1 MKRIFIFL
9 SFLITSLF
17 GVGQELNSLSLFE
30 YAKKNSPQ
38 LLNSASDI
46 YMSEQKINEVRA
58 SGLPKINGEL
68 SFQNFINVPT
78 TVVPASAFV
87 PGAPEDELIGL
98 SFGTPFNANYNLKVS
113 QLIFSF
119 NYIYGLKAA
128 ENFSELSRLAN
139 IQKNQTVFEEIK
151 LSLGQV
157 IFLQKM
163 QRLMIKNL
171 EEIQGL
177 INKTNKLVENGLVE
191 KSSIND
197 VLMIELDIKSGLEA
211 LKSNEVLAILSLKS
225 LIGAP
230 IDSNI
235 TLIKDFESS
244 ESEALKSFS
253 MNPKTNNAVKIGEQ
267 NVILNRLNLK
277 ATQSEGYPSVYGF
290 FNQQHMAMRNNFDFF
305 DTSKDWY
312 PATLWGINVT
322 VPIYNSGEGKA
333 KRKQKELALLKSEN
347 ELKEIENQIF
357 QLYQFLQSNYK
368 NAYLNYENQ
377 KIKVGLVEKV
387 YQNEEKKLGL
397 GASNSLTLSQRLP
410 VAANV
415 FMLANHYG
423 AYTGRTASAILVST
437 VFASTT
443 VPVFLYWLFYG
454 QG

>member
-17 GVGQELNSLSLFE
+17 GVGQELNSLSLYE

-151 LSLGQV
+151 LSLGKV

-163 QRLMIKNL
+163 QKLMVKNL

-191 KSSIND
+191 KTSIND
-197 VLMIELDIKSGLEA
+197 VLVIELDIKSGLEA

-230 IDSNI
+230 IDTNI
-235 TLIKDFESS
+235 TLIKNFESS
-244 ESEALKSFS
+244 ESETLKSLS

-277 ATQSEGYPSVYGF
+277 ATQSEGYPSLYGF

-312 PATLWGINVT
+312 PATLWGVNVT

-347 ELKEIENQIF
+347 ELREIENQIF
-357 QLYQFLQSNYK
+357 QLYQLLQNNYK

-397 GASNSLTLSQRLP
+397 GASNSLTLSQRKIQLLN
-410 VAANV
+410 AQQQLIQNE
-415 FMLANHYG
+415 FE
-423 AYTGRTASAILVST
+423 
-437 VFASTT
+437 
-443 VPVFLYWLFYG
+443 LYKAEVQIKTHSNPIKL
-454 QG
+454 

>member
-1 MKRIFIFL
+1 MKHITIFL
-9 SFLITSLF
+9 GFLITVNL
-17 GVGQELNSLSLFE
+17 GVSQELNSNSLFE

-38 LLNSASDI
+38 LLNSVSDI

-119 NYIYGLKAA
+119 NYVYGIRAA

-151 LSLGQV
+151 LSLGQIV
-157 IFLQKM
+157 FFQKM
-163 QRLMIKNL
+163 QKLMVKNL
-171 EEIQGL
+171 EEIQNL
-177 INKTNKLVENGLVE
+177 INKTDGLIINGLAE

-197 VLMIELDIKSGLEA
+197 VLVIELDIKSGLEV
-211 LKSNEVLAILSLKS
+211 LKSNEVLALLNLKS

-230 IDSNI
+230 LDSNMNF
-235 TLIKDFESS
+235 IKDFERP
-244 ESEALKSFS
+244 ESENLQNAS
-253 MNPKTNNAVKIGEQ
+253 MNPKSNNAVKIGEQ
-267 NVILNRLNLK
+267 NIILNRLNLK
-277 ATQSEGYPSVYGF
+277 ATKSEGYPSVYGF
-290 FNQQHMAMRNNFDFF
+290 FNQQHIAMRNNFDFF
-305 DTSKDWY
+305 DTNKDWY
-312 PATLWGINVT
+312 PATLWGINVS

-357 QLYQFLQSNYK
+357 QLYKLLKNNYSN
-368 NAYLNYENQ
+368 AFLNYENQ
-377 KIKVGLVEKV
+377 KTKLELIEKV
-387 YQNEEKKLGL
+387 YQNEEKKLSL
-397 GASNSLTLSQRLP
+397 GASNSLTLSQRKMQLIQ
-410 VAANV
+410 AQQKLIQNE
-415 FMLANHYG
+415 FE
-423 AYTGRTASAILVST
+423 
-437 VFASTT
+437 
-443 VPVFLYWLFYG
+443 LYKAEVQIKTHSNPIKL
-454 QG
+454 

>member
-87 PGAPEDELIGL
+87 PGAPKDELIGL

-163 QRLMIKNL
+163 QKLMVKNL

-197 VLMIELDIKSGLEA
+197 VLVIELDIKRGLEA

-235 TLIKDFESS
+235 TLIKNFESS
-244 ESEALKSFS
+244 ESETLKSFS

-312 PATLWGINVT
+312 PATLWGVNVT

-347 ELKEIENQIF
+347 ELREIENQIF
-357 QLYQFLQSNYK
+357 QLYQLLQNNYK

-397 GASNSLTLSQRLP
+397 GASNSLTLSQRKIQLLN
-410 VAANV
+410 AQQQLIKNE
-415 FMLANHYG
+415 FE
-423 AYTGRTASAILVST
+423 
-437 VFASTT
+437 
-443 VPVFLYWLFYG
+443 LYKAEIQIKTHSNPIKL
-454 QG
+454 

>member
-38 LLNSASDI
+38 LLNSSSDI

-163 QRLMIKNL
+163 QKLMVKNL

-197 VLMIELDIKSGLEA
+197 VLVIELDIKSGLEA

-235 TLIKDFESS
+235 TLIKNFESS
-244 ESEALKSFS
+244 EIETLKSFS

-267 NVILNRLNLK
+267 NVILSRLNLK
-277 ATQSEGYPSVYGF
+277 ATQSEGYPSLYGF
-290 FNQQHMAMRNNFDFF
+290 FNQQHMAMRNDFDFF

-312 PATLWGINVT
+312 PATLWGVNVT

-347 ELKEIENQIF
+347 ELREIENQIF
-357 QLYQFLQSNYK
+357 QLYQLLQNNYK

-397 GASNSLTLSQRLP
+397 GASNSLTLSQRKIQLLN
-410 VAANV
+410 AQQQLIKNE
-415 FMLANHYG
+415 FE
-423 AYTGRTASAILVST
+423 
-437 VFASTT
+437 
-443 VPVFLYWLFYG
+443 LYKAEVQIKTHSNPIKL
-454 QG
+454 

>member
-17 GVGQELNSLSLFE
+17 GFGQELNSLSLFE

-46 YMSEQKINEVRA
+46 YMSEQMINEVRA

-163 QRLMIKNL
+163 QKLMIKNL
-171 EEIQGL
+171 EEVQDL
-177 INKTNKLVENGLVE
+177 INKTNKLVKNGLVE

-197 VLMIELDIKSGLEA
+197 VLVIELDIKSGLEA
-211 LKSNEVLAILSLKS
+211 LKSNEVLAILSLKT

-235 TLIKDFESS
+235 TLIKNFESS
-244 ESEALKSFS
+244 ESETLKSFS
-253 MNPKTNNAVKIGEQ
+253 MNPKTNIAVKIGEQ

-277 ATQSEGYPSVYGF
+277 ATQSEGYPSLYGF

-347 ELKEIENQIF
+347 ELREIENQIF
-357 QLYQFLQSNYK
+357 QLYQLLQNNYK
-368 NAYLNYENQ
+368 NAYLNYKNQ

-397 GASNSLTLSQRLP
+397 GASNSLTLSQRKIQLLN
-410 VAANV
+410 AQQQLIKNE
-415 FMLANHYG
+415 FE
-423 AYTGRTASAILVST
+423 
-437 VFASTT
+437 
-443 VPVFLYWLFYG
+443 LYKAEVHIKTHSNPIKL
-454 QG
+454 

>member
-17 GVGQELNSLSLFE
+17 GVGQELNSLTLYE

-46 YMSEQKINEVRA
+46 HMSEQKINEVRA

-163 QRLMIKNL
+163 QKLMVKNL

-191 KSSIND
+191 KTSIND
-197 VLMIELDIKSGLEA
+197 VLVIELDIKSGLEA

-230 IDSNI
+230 IDTNI
-235 TLIKDFESS
+235 TLIKNFESS
-244 ESEALKSFS
+244 ESETLKSLS

-277 ATQSEGYPSVYGF
+277 ATQSEGYPSLYGF

-312 PATLWGINVT
+312 PATLWGVNVT

-347 ELKEIENQIF
+347 ELREIENQIF
-357 QLYQFLQSNYK
+357 QLYQLLQNNYK

-397 GASNSLTLSQRLP
+397 GASNSLTLSQRKIQLLN
-410 VAANV
+410 AQQQLIQNE
-415 FMLANHYG
+415 FE
-423 AYTGRTASAILVST
+423 
-437 VFASTT
+437 
-443 VPVFLYWLFYG
+443 LYKAEVQIKTHSNPIKL
-454 QG
+454 

>member
-46 YMSEQKINEVRA
+46 YISEQKINEVRA

-163 QRLMIKNL
+163 QKLMVKNL
-171 EEIQGL
+171 EEIQSL

-197 VLMIELDIKSGLEA
+197 VLVIELDIKSGLEA

-235 TLIKDFESS
+235 TLIKNFESS
-244 ESEALKSFS
+244 ESETFKSFS

-277 ATQSEGYPSVYGF
+277 ATQSEGYPSLYGF

-305 DTSKDWY
+305 DASKDWY

-347 ELKEIENQIF
+347 ELREIENQIF
-357 QLYQFLQSNYK
+357 QLYQLLQNNYK
-368 NAYLNYENQ
+368 TAYLNYENQ

-397 GASNSLTLSQRLP
+397 GASNSLTLSQRKIQLLN
-410 VAANV
+410 AQQQLIKNE
-415 FMLANHYG
+415 FE
-423 AYTGRTASAILVST
+423 
-437 VFASTT
+437 
-443 VPVFLYWLFYG
+443 LYKAEVQIKTHSNPIKL
-454 QG
+454 

>member
-78 TVVPASAFV
+78 TVVPARAFV

-163 QRLMIKNL
+163 QKLMIKNL

-197 VLMIELDIKSGLEA
+197 VLVIELDVKSGLEA

-235 TLIKDFESS
+235 TLIKNFESS
-244 ESEALKSFS
+244 ESETLKSFS

-277 ATQSEGYPSVYGF
+277 ATQSEGYPSLYGF

-347 ELKEIENQIF
+347 ELREIENQIF
-357 QLYQFLQSNYK
+357 QLYQLLQNNYK

-397 GASNSLTLSQRLP
+397 GASNSLTLSQRKIQLLN
-410 VAANV
+410 AQQQLIKNE
-415 FMLANHYG
+415 FE
-423 AYTGRTASAILVST
+423 
-437 VFASTT
+437 
-443 VPVFLYWLFYG
+443 LYKAEVQIKTHSNPIKL
-454 QG
+454 

>member
-163 QRLMIKNL
+163 QKLMVKNL

-177 INKTNKLVENGLVE
+177 INKTNRLVENGLVE
-191 KSSIND
+191 QSSIND
-197 VLMIELDIKSGLEA
+197 VLVIELDIKSGLEA

-230 IDSNI
+230 IDTNI
-235 TLIKDFESS
+235 TLIKNFESS
-244 ESEALKSFS
+244 ESETLKSLS

-277 ATQSEGYPSVYGF
+277 ATQSEGYPSLYGF

-305 DTSKDWY
+305 DASKDWY

-333 KRKQKELALLKSEN
+333 KRKQKDLALLKAEN
-347 ELKEIENQIF
+347 ELREIENQIF
-357 QLYQFLQSNYK
+357 QLYQLLQNNYK

-397 GASNSLTLSQRLP
+397 GASNSLTLSQRKIQLLN
-410 VAANV
+410 AQQQLIQNE
-415 FMLANHYG
+415 FE
-423 AYTGRTASAILVST
+423 
-437 VFASTT
+437 
-443 VPVFLYWLFYG
+443 LYKAEVQIKTHSNPIKL
-454 QG
+454 

>member
-87 PGAPEDELIGL
+87 PGAPKDELIGL

-163 QRLMIKNL
+163 QKLMVKNL

-197 VLMIELDIKSGLEA
+197 VLVIELDIKSGLEA

-235 TLIKDFESS
+235 TLIKNFESS
-244 ESEALKSFS
+244 ESETLKSFS

-277 ATQSEGYPSVYGF
+277 ATQGEGYPSLYGF

-347 ELKEIENQIF
+347 ELREIENQIF
-357 QLYQFLQSNYK
+357 QLYELLQNNYK

-397 GASNSLTLSQRLP
+397 GASNSLTLSQRKIQLLN
-410 VAANV
+410 AQQQLIKNE
-415 FMLANHYG
+415 FE
-423 AYTGRTASAILVST
+423 
-437 VFASTT
+437 
-443 VPVFLYWLFYG
+443 LYKAEVQIKTHSNPIKL
-454 QG
+454 

>member
-9 SFLITSLF
+9 SFLITSLI

-163 QRLMIKNL
+163 QKLMVKNL

-197 VLMIELDIKSGLEA
+197 VLVIELDIKSGLEA

-235 TLIKDFESS
+235 TLIKNFEGS
-244 ESEALKSFS
+244 ESETLKSFS

-277 ATQSEGYPSVYGF
+277 ATQSEGYPSLYGF
-290 FNQQHMAMRNNFDFF
+290 FNQQHMAMRNDFDFF

-347 ELKEIENQIF
+347 ELREIENQIF
-357 QLYQFLQSNYK
+357 QLYQLLQNNYK
-368 NAYLNYENQ
+368 TAYLNYENQ

-397 GASNSLTLSQRLP
+397 GASNSLTLSQRKIQLLN
-410 VAANV
+410 AQQQLIQNE
-415 FMLANHYG
+415 FE
-423 AYTGRTASAILVST
+423 
-437 VFASTT
+437 
-443 VPVFLYWLFYG
+443 LYKAEVQIKTHSNPIKL
-454 QG
+454 

>member
-87 PGAPEDELIGL
+87 PGAPKDELIGL

-163 QRLMIKNL
+163 QKLMVKNL

-197 VLMIELDIKSGLEA
+197 VLVIELDIKSGLEA

-235 TLIKDFESS
+235 TLIKNFESS
-244 ESEALKSFS
+244 ESETLKSFS

-277 ATQSEGYPSVYGF
+277 ATQSEGYPSLYGF
-290 FNQQHMAMRNNFDFF
+290 FNQQHMAMRNDFDFF

-312 PATLWGINVT
+312 PATLWGVNVT

-357 QLYQFLQSNYK
+357 QLYQLLQSNYK

-397 GASNSLTLSQRLP
+397 GASNSLTLSQRKIQLLN
-410 VAANV
+410 AQQQLIKNE
-415 FMLANHYG
+415 FE
-423 AYTGRTASAILVST
+423 
-437 VFASTT
+437 
-443 VPVFLYWLFYG
+443 LYKAEVQIKTHSNPIKL
-454 QG
+454 

>member
-1 MKRIFIFL
+1 MKRIIVFL
-9 SFLITSLF
+9 SFLINSLF
-17 GVGQELNSLSLFE
+17 GASQELNSFSLFE

-87 PGAPEDELIGL
+87 PGAPENDLIGL

-119 NYIYGLKAA
+119 NYIYGLRAA

-139 IQKNQTVFEEIK
+139 VQKNQTVFEEIK

-163 QRLMIKNL
+163 QKLMVKNL
-171 EEIQGL
+171 EEIQNL
-177 INKTNKLVENGLVE
+177 KNKTNRLIENGLIE

-197 VLMIELDIKSGLEA
+197 VLVMELDIKSGLETVI
-211 LKSNEVLAILSLKS
+211 SNENLALISLKS

-230 IDSNI
+230 LDTNI
-235 TLIKDFESS
+235 ALIKDFETS
-244 ESEALKSFS
+244 EGKTLMSFT

-267 NVILNRLNLK
+267 NIILNRLNLK
-277 ATQSEGYPSVYGF
+277 AAQSEGYPSVYGF
-290 FNQQHMAMRNNFDFF
+290 FNQQHMAMRNDFDFF

-347 ELKEIENQIF
+347 ELREIENQIY
-357 QLYQFLQSNYK
+357 QLYQLLESNYK

-377 KIKVGLVEKV
+377 KTKVGLVEKV
-387 YQNEEKKLGL
+387 CENEEKKLGL
-397 GASNSLTLSQRLP
+397 GASNSLSLSQRRMQL
-410 VAANV
+410 
-415 FMLANHYG
+415 L
-423 AYTGRTASAILVST
+423 SAQQKLIQNE
-437 VFASTT
+437 FE
-443 VPVFLYWLFYG
+443 LYKAEVQIKTHSNPIKL
-454 QG
+454 

>member
-17 GVGQELNSLSLFE
+17 GVGQELNSLSLYE

-163 QRLMIKNL
+163 QKLMVKNL

-177 INKTNKLVENGLVE
+177 INKTNKLVENGIVE
-191 KSSIND
+191 KTSIND
-197 VLMIELDIKSGLEA
+197 VLVIELDIKSGLEA

-230 IDSNI
+230 IDTNI
-235 TLIKDFESS
+235 TLIKNFESS
-244 ESEALKSFS
+244 ESETLKSLS

-277 ATQSEGYPSVYGF
+277 ATQSEGYPSLYGF

-312 PATLWGINVT
+312 PATLWGVNVT

-347 ELKEIENQIF
+347 ELREIENQIF
-357 QLYQFLQSNYK
+357 QLYQLLQNNYK

-397 GASNSLTLSQRLP
+397 GASNSLTLSQRKIQLLN
-410 VAANV
+410 AQQQLIQNE
-415 FMLANHYG
+415 FE
-423 AYTGRTASAILVST
+423 
-437 VFASTT
+437 
-443 VPVFLYWLFYG
+443 LYKAEVQIKTHSNPIKL
-454 QG
+454 

>member
-87 PGAPEDELIGL
+87 PGAPKDELIGL

-197 VLMIELDIKSGLEA
+197 VLVIELDIKSGLEA

-235 TLIKDFESS
+235 TLIKNFESS
-244 ESEALKSFS
+244 ESETLKSFS

-277 ATQSEGYPSVYGF
+277 ATQGEGYPSLYGF
-290 FNQQHMAMRNNFDFF
+290 FNQQHMAMRNDFDFF

-347 ELKEIENQIF
+347 ELREIENQIF
-357 QLYQFLQSNYK
+357 QLYQLLQSNYK

-397 GASNSLTLSQRLP
+397 GASNSLTLSQRKIQL
-410 VAANV
+410 
-415 FMLANHYG
+415 L
-423 AYTGRTASAILVST
+423 SAQQQLIQNE
-437 VFASTT
+437 FE
-443 VPVFLYWLFYG
+443 LYKAEIQIKTHSNPIKL
-454 QG
+454 

>member
-163 QRLMIKNL
+163 QKLMVKNL
-171 EEIQGL
+171 EEIQSL

-197 VLMIELDIKSGLEA
+197 VLVIELDIKSGLEA

-235 TLIKDFESS
+235 TLIKNFESS
-244 ESEALKSFS
+244 ESESLKSFS

-277 ATQSEGYPSVYGF
+277 ATQSEGYPSLYGF

-305 DTSKDWY
+305 DASKDWY

-347 ELKEIENQIF
+347 ELREIENQIF
-357 QLYQFLQSNYK
+357 QLYQLLQNNYK
-368 NAYLNYENQ
+368 TAYLNYENQ
-377 KIKVGLVEKV
+377 KIKVGLVKKV

-397 GASNSLTLSQRLP
+397 GASNSLTLSQRKIQLLN
-410 VAANV
+410 AQQQLIKNE
-415 FMLANHYG
+415 FE
-423 AYTGRTASAILVST
+423 
-437 VFASTT
+437 
-443 VPVFLYWLFYG
+443 LYKAEVQIKTHSNPIKL
-454 QG
+454 